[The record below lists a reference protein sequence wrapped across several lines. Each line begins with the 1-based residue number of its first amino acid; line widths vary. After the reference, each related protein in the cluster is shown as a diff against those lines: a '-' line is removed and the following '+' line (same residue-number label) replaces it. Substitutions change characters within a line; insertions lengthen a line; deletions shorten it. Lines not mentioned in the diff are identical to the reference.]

1 MNDVILIPD
10 ELDGRLDE
18 IENYV
23 TQLTPISDMAL
34 LMDVDERL
42 LRDAIDDLSNPVSIA
57 YRKAKA
63 QVALELRRR
72 DIELAEAGSAT
83 AADEVNAHFRRM
95 IRDE

>member
-1 MNDVILIPD
+1 MNEIIVVNEDLTGFI
-10 ELDGRLDE
+10 DE
-18 IENYV
+18 IQAYV
-23 TQLTPISDMAL
+23 KELTPISDMAL
-34 LMDVDERL
+34 LLGVSERQ
-42 LRDAIDDLSNPVSIA
+42 LRDAIDDLTSPVSLA
-57 YRKAKA
+57 YRTAKA

>member
-1 MNDVILIPD
+1 MNEIIIINDDLSEYI
-10 ELDGRLDE
+10 DE
-18 IENYV
+18 IQNYV
-23 TQLTPISDMAL
+23 KELTPISDMAL
-34 LMDVDERL
+34 LLNVDERR
-42 LRDAIDDLSNPVSIA
+42 LRDAIDDLSSPVSLA

-72 DIELAEAGSAT
+72 DIELTEAGSST